1 MSLHDIHL
9 GTDLKGDLAKHRR
22 DGHTAARVS
31 ELPVQDVHIV
41 LEQAEYELR
50 LGDPEVSRVSSGF
63 IKTCASVVRSLPSTF
78 RRPSASCKREQA
90 SIPTTRPVS
99 SWRADACFCV
109 TNIGDLSQ

>member
-63 IKTCASVVRSLPSTF
+63 IKTCASQLFVLSLPHSEGPQL
-78 RRPSASCKREQA
+78 RAKGNKLPSRQHALSHHGEPMPAS
-90 SIPTTRPVS
+90 V
-99 SWRADACFCV
+99 
-109 TNIGDLSQ
+109 